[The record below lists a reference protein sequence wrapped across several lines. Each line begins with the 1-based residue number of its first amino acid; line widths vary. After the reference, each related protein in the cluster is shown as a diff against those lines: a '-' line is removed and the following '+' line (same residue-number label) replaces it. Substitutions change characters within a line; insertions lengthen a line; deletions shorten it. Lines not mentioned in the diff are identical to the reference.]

1 MDAEQI
7 DTLVFMTEQFRSEL
21 DQLYHDFPAISTGSA
36 SPADFPSINKMKP
49 MLVRMRIIAD
59 ALRKTRPIF
68 DTLVPEQQAS
78 ISKLLKTVAGFT
90 GEMKNIH
97 FTIWNAD
104 PERAKLEE
112 RDINARL
119 EANKQ
124 AEESKNA
131 EEDKMV
137 SRDLP
142 SAPTPKVKEE
152 DHPILIRPFLVWAIG
167 DACSASSNEAHLRI
181 MKLDPVM
188 VTWHLMDASFRAS
201 PGDIQ
206 VVCMTPANLALMP
219 QRWGGCIS
227 TNASSQK
234 GVTRSAAAHVP
245 DFSPAA
251 AAGMT
256 VLAWRWFERGHHEWK
271 DAEGYS
277 IPRLTPLVQEYLDL
291 V

>member
-7 DTLVFMTEQFRSEL
+7 DALVFKTEQFRSEL
-21 DQLYHDFPAISTGSA
+21 DQLYNDFPALKTESA
-36 SPADFPSINKMKP
+36 SLSGIPGNDRMQP

-90 GEMKNIH
+90 EEMKKIH
-97 FTIWNAD
+97 FVIWKAD
-104 PERAKLEE
+104 PERAKVDKRAIE
-112 RDINARL
+112 ARR
-119 EANKQ
+119 EAANQ
-124 AEESKNA
+124 AEENT
-131 EEDKMV
+131 MV
-137 SRDLP
+137 SRDPP
-142 SAPTPKVKEE
+142 SAPAPKPKEE
-152 DHPILIRPFLVWAIG
+152 DHSILIRPFLVWAIG
-167 DACSASSNEAHLRI
+167 DSCSTSTQEACLRI

-206 VVCMTPANLALMP
+206 VVCMTPANLVRMA

-227 TNASSQK
+227 TKASSQK
-234 GVTRSAAAHVP
+234 GATRSGVAHVP

-277 IPRLTPLVQEYLDL
+277 IPQLTPVVRECLDL
-291 V
+291 I